1 MATNSGLIARVEGG
15 GMPRLRRAAVFVA
28 LALALVFCWRAA
40 EIRPSVLFDSAAA
53 SSVAAFLRGLF
64 PPDFSGSFLRVVF
77 NATVQTL
84 AIAVAGTLVS
94 VGAGL
99 PLGILATSTLWRRG
113 VLVSGERPGV
123 WAKLLAV
130 LNRLTRA
137 LLGFLRAI
145 PDLMWGLLFV
155 VAVGLGSLAGTL
167 ALAVSYIGVLGR
179 VYGDV
184 FEDVDPR
191 PVEALH
197 ASGATRAQVFLR
209 AIWPQAAPSI
219 TAYTLY
225 NFECAVRAAAVL
237 GFVGAGGIGYEIN
250 LSMRLFSYGQ
260 VLTLIL
266 AFVVLLTGTDA
277 LSRYIRRRLHAEV
290 SHASPVRYLSEETLG
305 VGARPFG
312 RRASRAAGR
321 ISSRAVWP
329 LLVFVAG
336 CSLYAVGFLN
346 GALLEAGVAARI
358 VRFVGRMFPP
368 DLSGEFL
375 RGLVRPLFQTI
386 GISVVGTLL
395 GILIGAALS
404 LPATSTLVF
413 LPPDAAGR
421 RSTPG
426 LFARRLAYHSARLL
440 FTLLRAIPELVWV
453 LICILAVGLGPF
465 AGTLAL
471 GLHTGGVLGKLY
483 AETLEE
489 VPSRPVEALRASGA
503 RPFQIF
509 LWAMWPQAR
518 PMLLSYTTLRWEMN
532 LRVSTVLGLVGGGGL
547 GQAIYNNV
555 QLGFYTRLT
564 TLVALVYALVVTT
577 DRLSEWLRQR
587 QHSPAVAAGHA
598 LPTRQPTPSS
608 PASSKACEPLREA
621 KTLLSPV
628 GGRHQKVLVESDKG
642 GTVDETRSEK

>member
-1 MATNSGLIARVEGG
+1 MATNSGSIKPGTVSRAGG
-15 GMPRLRRAAVFVA
+15 GDFITPRRAALL
-28 LALALVFCWRAA
+28 LA
-40 EIRPSVLFDSAAA
+40 SAAA
-53 SSVAAFLRGLF
+53 LAFCWHAAEVRPAALLDPASAASVWGFLRGLF
-64 PPDFSGSFLRVVF
+64 PPDFSPDFLRVVLA
-77 NATVQTL
+77 ATAQTL
-84 AIAVAGTLVS
+84 AVAIAGTLLS
-94 VGAGL
+94 VGLGL
-99 PLGILATSTLWRRG
+99 PLGILATATLWRRG
-113 VLVSGERPGV
+113 VLLSGERRGA
-123 WAKLLAV
+123 WATLLSL

-167 ALAVSYIGVLGR
+167 ALAVSYGGVLGR

-209 AIWPQAAPSI
+209 AVWPQAAPAV

-266 AFVVLLTGTDA
+266 AFVGLMTATDA
-277 LSRYIRRRLHAEV
+277 LSRHFRRRLHAEV
-290 SHASPVRYLSEETLG
+290 SPTSPVRFLMEETLG
-305 VGARPFG
+305 VGSRPFG
-312 RRASRAAGR
+312 RRASRVLARVG
-321 ISSRAVWP
+321 SRAVAP
-329 LLVFVAG
+329 FLVLAAG

-346 GALLEAGVAARI
+346 GALLDAGVGARI

-368 DLSGEFL
+368 DLAPEFL
-375 RGLVRPLFQTI
+375 LGLVWPLFQTV
-386 GISVVGTLL
+386 GISVIGTLL
-395 GILIGAALS
+395 GVAIGAALA
-404 LPATSTLVF
+404 LPATSTLMFVGG
-413 LPPDAAGR
+413 DAAGR
-421 RSTPG
+421 PSHAG
-426 LFARRLAYHSARLL
+426 LAARALAYHAARLL

-465 AGTLAL
+465 AGTLAI

-489 VPSRPVEALRASGA
+489 VPPKPVEALRAGGA
-503 RPFQIF
+503 RPLQLF

-518 PMLLSYTTLRWEMN
+518 PMLLSYTVLRWEMN

-555 QLGFYTRLT
+555 QLGFYTRLS
-564 TLVALVYALVVTT
+564 TLIAVVYALVITT
-577 DRLSEWLRQR
+577 DWVSDRLRYR
-587 QHSPAVAAGHA
+587 
-598 LPTRQPTPSS
+598 TPE
-608 PASSKACEPLREA
+608 PASGGWQTKACEPLRDA
-621 KTLLSPV
+621 DTL
-628 GGRHQKVLVESDKG
+628 
-642 GTVDETRSEK
+642 

>member
-1 MATNSGLIARVEGG
+1 MATNHSLIARVEGAG
-15 GMPRLRRAAVFVA
+15 SLALRRAALLVA
-28 LALALVFCWRAA
+28 LLAALVFCWRAA
-40 EIRPSVLFDSAAA
+40 EIRPSALFDPESASAVA
-53 SSVAAFLRGLF
+53 SFLRGLF
-64 PPDFSGSFLRVVF
+64 PPDFSLSFLGVVF
-77 NATVQTL
+77 DATVQTL
-84 AIAVAGTLVS
+84 AIAVAGSLLS
-94 VGAGL
+94 VGIGL

-113 VLVSGERPGV
+113 VLLSGEQPG
-123 WAKLLAV
+123 AQSTLLAA

-167 ALAVSYIGVLGR
+167 ALAFSYGGVLGR

-209 AIWPQAAPSI
+209 AIWPQAAPAVA
-219 TAYTLY
+219 AYTLY
-225 NFECAVRAAAVL
+225 NFECAVRAAAIL

-266 AFVVLLTGTDA
+266 AFVVLLTTTDV
-277 LSRYIRRRLHAEV
+277 LSRYFRRRLHAEV
-290 SHASPVRYLSEETLG
+290 SHASPARYLLEETLG

-312 RRASRAAGR
+312 RRASRVAGR

-329 LLVFVAG
+329 LMLFVAAF
-336 CSLYAVGFLN
+336 SLYAVGFLN
-346 GALLEAGVAARI
+346 GALLEAGTGWRI
-358 VRFVGRMFPP
+358 ARFVGRMFPP
-368 DLSGEFL
+368 DLSTEFL
-375 RGLVRPLFQTI
+375 LELVRPLFQTV
-386 GISVVGTLL
+386 GISVMGTLL
-395 GILIGAALS
+395 GIAIGATLA
-404 LPATSTLVF
+404 LPATSTLMF
-413 LPPDAAGR
+413 LPRDATGR
-421 RSTPG
+421 RSAAG
-426 LFARRLAYHSARLL
+426 LASRWLAYHSARML

-453 LICILAVGLGPF
+453 LICIIAVGLGPF
-465 AGTLAL
+465 AGTLAI

-489 VPSRPVEALRASGA
+489 APSKPTEALRASGA
-503 RPFQIF
+503 SAFQIF
-509 LWAMWPQAR
+509 VWAMWPQAR

-547 GQAIYNNV
+547 GSAIYNNV
-555 QLGFYTRLT
+555 QLGFYERLT

-577 DRLSEWLRQR
+577 DWLSDRLRQR
-587 QHSPAVAAGHA
+587 RLSTGRAAIDSFSTDPTA
-598 LPTRQPTPSS
+598 LGKTAT
-608 PASSKACEPLREA
+608 KACEPSARGEGSIFHRRRS
-621 KTLLSPV
+621 TSPNSF
-628 GGRHQKVLVESDKG
+628 R
-642 GTVDETRSEK
+642 